1 MKYIIKCLYLQV
13 KSINDSFMFPA
24 AGSAMSDGSF
34 GSFGGVVYGFTEN
47 KVLLWRPAD
56 NQASGHVIYIGGK
69 WGNGVYSTKQDVAY
83 LKVSILYFPSTGT
96 CTLTAEKMCF
106 SPYYLQLSVSKSVLT
121 LQIDFVIKII

>member
-1 MKYIIKCLYLQV
+1 MMKYIIKCLYLQV

-96 CTLTAEKMCF
+96 CTLTAEKIYNVF
-106 SPYYLQLSVSKSVLT
+106 FPLLSPVISV
-121 LQIDFVIKII
+121 